1 VVQVIREAIKL
12 WIKQGVLTRGQA
24 IVYFDKY
31 LEVFGRDKVEVEYLR
46 IATTLLSHPYYGAE
60 ATTKGFWN
68 GGLIFK
74 GETYK
79 NTQLLYETITD
90 ILGGDPFD
98 SIEWFN
104 ELLGW
109 VLADPTKMAAD
120 AYLGGD
126 NFSAYANYCR
136 RVVKAA
142 KEPIKI
148 SDISEFTGEDAAF
161 LATFLGVF

>member
-1 VVQVIREAIKL
+1 FIVRHNDSAQPIKWSYTVAQMMEKFAL
-12 WIKQGVLTRGQA
+12 VLML
-24 IVYFDKY
+24 FC
-31 LEVFGRDKVEVEYLR
+31 
-46 IATTLLSHPYYGAE
+46 
-60 ATTKGFWN
+60 TKGFWN

-148 SDISEFTGEDAAF
+148 PDISEFTGEDAAF